1 MTTKLTLTIEDS
13 VIKTAKKYAQKRGR
27 SLSGLIE
34 NYLRTLSSKDSGA
47 DNISPRVKRLSG
59 SIKLPKDFDYK
70 RSLEDAITEKYA
82 K

>member
-13 VIKTAKKYAQKRGR
+13 IIKTAKKYAQKRGR

-34 NYLRTLSSKDSGA
+34 NYLRTLSSKESDA
-47 DNISPRVKRLSG
+47 DKLSPRVKRLRG

-70 RSLEDAITEKYA
+70 RSLEEAITEKYC